1 MNDLS
6 QDDEVKQLFVD
17 ESMEA
22 LQRVE
27 QILLDAEEGRRRPDM
42 LDVMFRD
49 MHTIK
54 GTAALLAYEKTTS
67 LAHAAEDLMS
77 ALRDKTMQAQPKHFA
92 IMVKVVDSL
101 RKYVESVRDQNT
113 EGTLD
118 SSEMIDEL
126 KYFTET
132 GDADLEPAA
141 VAAPPAPA
149 SAPSAPQPAPP
160 VTLFAPLQSAPPPAA
175 VAPPVAA
182 QDQPPSTPPQP
193 AAPAPSAPEH
203 KAAHHG
209 DGDGTVRVN
218 VGVLDKLMNLMG
230 ELVLSRNQMVQLLR
244 GQRDAAAQSAAQRL
258 SLVTSDLQQ
267 QIMKTRMQ
275 PIARVFEKIPRQVR
289 DLAQQTNKKVSVEI
303 DGTTTEL
310 DKALVEAIRDPLMH
324 IIRNAIDH
332 GIESPA
338 ERQARGKSPT
348 GNLLVRAV
356 HEGNNVSIEVRDDGK
371 GIDPTIVKRVAVNR
385 GVITQAEADHLTERE
400 AVELIFRPGFSTA
413 EKVTSISGRGVG
425 MDVVRTHVE
434 RAGGAVELES
444 ELGKGATI
452 RLKMPLTLAIIPA
465 LLVEDGGQRFA
476 VPQANLLELV
486 RLNAEQAKT
495 QIELVRGA
503 PVYRLRGE
511 ILPVV
516 RLAPLLRRPA
526 KESGAVNLVVVQ
538 VGQRRY
544 GLAVESIHDT
554 EEIVI
559 KPLHRL
565 LKKLGCYAG
574 ATVLGDG
581 GMALILD
588 VSGVAAMAGID
599 LSGRTDH
606 HAKVE
611 QARSTSQTMLVF
623 QSGEAR
629 CGVPVSMVARL
640 EQVPRSELEMVAGA
654 EVLQYRGEI
663 MPIVRPEGAM
673 PLGASPPNETGMQQ
687 LLVFNFGK
695 PVGLAVD
702 VILDATEVA
711 STHPCDVPHTL
722 GRAVVFGKTTLIL
735 DVFSLVRQLAPAT
748 LSDVSKAV
756 RKPRVL
762 LAAGLE
768 ALRAS
773 IAAWLRASGVEVV
786 EASTEGALKEL
797 RAHQRPFDA
806 VIAGLDP
813 LRRGLELVRTLRA
826 ELPELP
832 VVCLSR
838 EDLSAQATAVGARAC
853 VRHVEREALLA
864 ALTDAGL
871 FTSPEVTAEAA

>member
-160 VTLFAPLQSAPPPAA
+160 VTLFAPLQSAPPPA

-182 QDQPPSTPPQP
+182 QHQPPSTPPQP